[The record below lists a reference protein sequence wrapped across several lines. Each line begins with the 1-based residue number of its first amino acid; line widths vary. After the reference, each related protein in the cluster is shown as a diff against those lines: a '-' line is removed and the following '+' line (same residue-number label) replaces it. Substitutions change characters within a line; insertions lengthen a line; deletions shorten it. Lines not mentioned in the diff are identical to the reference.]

1 MDTELPPQE
10 SEGKVA
16 SKFNKLDILFYL
28 HCTYNSQDG
37 ISKKVDFYKWMS

>member
-16 SKFNKLDILFYL
+16 NKFNKFDILFCSYL
-28 HCTYNSQDG
+28 Q
-37 ISKKVDFYKWMS
+37 